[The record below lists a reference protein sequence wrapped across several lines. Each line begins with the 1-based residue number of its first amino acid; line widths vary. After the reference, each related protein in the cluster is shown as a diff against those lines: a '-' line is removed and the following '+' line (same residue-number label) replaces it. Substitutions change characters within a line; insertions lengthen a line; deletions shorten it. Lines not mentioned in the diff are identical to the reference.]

1 MNSKNNPKILND
13 FNNYL
18 LGIRGC
24 SNKTIESYDSD
35 LLLFFDFIK
44 KYMNISAQIKEFD
57 KDILLKVKEADII
70 AFLVY
75 CNYSKDNNPYTRQR
89 KLTSIRSFYRWML
102 SIIPGGFKIQNPT
115 KNIEN
120 IQKVV
125 RLPKCLSLDEAK
137 RIQTIFTLK
146 NSNQHLRN
154 NTIICLFL
162 HTGIRLSELINIDF
176 KDINMENSSIKVIGK
191 FNKERTVYLDKYCKK
206 QLQDYIDYR
215 KRHQDDIT
223 PNSPLFLNNQKQRVG
238 NYCVE
243 TICKKAYELMGLSNK
258 NYTTH
263 TLRHTAATIMYAYGK
278 QDILVVKEF
287 LGHSCLAST
296 QIYTHLHPEQVR
308 DAVNRNPLN
317 KNFG

>member
-1 MNSKNNPKILND
+1 MNSKNNPKILKD

-18 LGIRGC
+18 LGIKGC

-44 KYMNISAQIKEFD
+44 KYMDISAQIKEFD

-125 RLPKCLSLDEAK
+125 RLPKYLSLEQARK
-137 RIQTIFTLK
+137 IQTIFTLK
-146 NSNQHLRN
+146 NSRFALRN
-154 NTIICLFL
+154 NTIIALFL
-162 HTGIRLSELINIDF
+162 STGMRIGELINVNIKDIDF
-176 KDINMENSSIKVIGK
+176 EKSCIKIIGK
-191 FNKERTVYLDKYCKK
+191 FNKERTVYLNKYCKE
-206 QLQDYIDYR
+206 QLERYIQYR
-215 KRHQDDIT
+215 TEKIKNTTKDD
-223 PNSPLFLNNQKQRVG
+223 PLFINNYKNRVG
-238 NYCVE
+238 ISCVE
-243 TICKKAYELMGLSNK
+243 SICKKAYELMGLSDK
-258 NYTTH
+258 KYTTH
-263 TLRHTAATIMYAYGK
+263 TLRHTAATIMYMYGK
-278 QDILVVKEF
+278 QDIFVIKEF
-287 LGHSCLAST
+287 LGHSKISST
-296 QIYTHLHPEQVR
+296 QIYTHTYSEKVKE
-308 DAVNRNPLN
+308 AVDKNPLN
-317 KNFG
+317 FI